1 MAVLTFLL
9 LSFIA
14 CGSEATLCYQC
25 SDAKS
30 NGDCA
35 RDIDGLLED
44 RQRYFQETNITTAHF
59 SSKFTFLKN
68 CSGLWGEYCLF
79 EHIREAGSGKL
90 MSFVRGC
97 TSIPGI
103 PDNQTFCKFQSENKI
118 IVCSATCGEDF
129 CNGPQPAGSAK
140 CLLSYVLAL
149 MMFTLHFSL

>member
-1 MAVLTFLL
+1 MQYLRLVIWESGQLNNNRVFNCKLCELLYVFNIPSVQLNGKYLHKKPIIKQQCGKARLFITAYGIHFLT
-9 LSFIA
+9 
-14 CGSEATLCYQC
+14 EATLCYQC

-79 EHIREAGSGKL
+79 EHIREAGTML
-90 MSFVRGC
+90 L
-97 TSIPGI
+97 I
-103 PDNQTFCKFQSENKI
+103 
-118 IVCSATCGEDF
+118 CS
-129 CNGPQPAGSAK
+129 
-140 CLLSYVLAL
+140 L
-149 MMFTLHFSL
+149 